1 MVARRDLIL
10 GLAAVAAAGAA
21 YQLTPRKKVLLLEHA
36 KMADIVPVAFGSWSA
51 AADPNLVTPDTTGK
65 LAALLYSELV
75 SRVYTNEQT
84 GHEVMMLIAY
94 GDTQSDLLQLHR
106 PESCYPAVGYNLK
119 LTAPASIRLADAA
132 VLPGRKVVAVKG
144 DRQENIVYWARL
156 GEFLPDSSRAQ
167 KVDRLRTAI
176 KGYIPDGALFRFSD
190 VCNDTDG
197 SIDRLESFIRELVT
211 AIPPG
216 KRRAMLGTQLANS
229 MSGSASA
236 KG

>member
-10 GLAAVAAAGAA
+10 GGAAVVAAGLA
-21 YQLTPRKKVLLLEHA
+21 YQLKPRKKVLLLEHA
-36 KMADIVPVAFGSWSA
+36 KMADIVPVTFGSWSA

-75 SRVYTNEQT
+75 SRIYTNEQT
-84 GHEVMMLIAY
+84 GREVMMLIAY

-119 LTAPASIRLADAA
+119 MTAPADIPLGGPA

-144 DRQENIVYWARL
+144 DRQENIVYWTRL
-156 GEFLPDSSRAQ
+156 GEYLPNSSRAQ
-167 KVDRLRTAI
+167 KVDRLRTAMS
-176 KGYIPDGALFRFSD
+176 GYIPDGALFRFSD
-190 VCNDTDG
+190 LGADADG
-197 SIDRLESFIRELVT
+197 SVDRLENFIRELMT
-211 AIPPG
+211 SIAPA
-216 KRRAMLGTQLANS
+216 KRRALVGTQLANA
-229 MSGSASA
+229 MAGATPA